1 MKFLK
6 PKFWNSKNNIPAI
19 LLRPISF
26 LFYFLTILKKSLIS
40 AKKFK
45 IPIICVGNIY
55 VGGTGKTPVSIMI
68 ANDLKINKKNP
79 VIIKKYY
86 KAHKDEHKIINEMT
100 GCLILNKNRA
110 QAIEKAER
118 ENFDIAILDDG
129 FQDYT
134 IKKNLNIICFNNKQL
149 IGNGLMFP
157 AGPLREDLSS
167 LKRAQIVIINGEKNK
182 SFEEKI
188 LNISKNIKIFYSKYL
203 PTNIEQFKNKKL
215 FAFAGIGNPNN
226 FFELLSEYNLDVQ
239 KKITFPDHY
248 EFKKEE
254 IKQMTEEAIK
264 NNLELVTTEKDFYR
278 IKDHDFKKLKYLK
291 VNLEIKE
298 KNKLISEMLSHL

>member
-6 PKFWNSKNNIPAI
+6 PKFWDSKNNMPAI

-26 LFYFLTILKKSLIS
+26 LFYLLTALRKSLITEER
-40 AKKFK
+40 FK
-45 IPIICVGNIY
+45 IPIICIGNIY
-55 VGGTGKTPVSIMI
+55 VGGTGKTPISIMI
-68 ANDLKINKKNP
+68 ANDLKINKKTP
-79 VIIKKYY
+79 AIIKKYY
-86 KAHKDEHKIINEMT
+86 KTHEDEHKIINEMT

-167 LKRAQIVIINGEKNK
+167 LKRAQIVIINGKKNT

-188 LNISKNIKIFYSKYL
+188 LNVSKNIKIFYSKYL
-203 PTNIEQFKNKKL
+203 PKNIEQFKNKKL

-226 FFELLSEYNLDVQ
+226 FFELLSEYNLNVQ
-239 KKITFPDHY
+239 KKISFPDHY
-248 EFKKEE
+248 KFKKKE
-254 IKQMTEEAIK
+254 IEQMAVEALK
-264 NNLELVTTEKDFYR
+264 NNFELITTEKDFYR
-278 IKDHDFKKLKYLK
+278 VKDLGFKKLKYLK
-291 VNLEIKE
+291 VDVEIKE
-298 KNKLISEMLSHL
+298 KNKLISEILNHL

>member
-6 PKFWNSKNNIPAI
+6 PKFWESKNNIPAI
-19 LLRPISF
+19 LLRPISV
-26 LFYFLTILKKSLIS
+26 LFYFLTTLRKSFTS

-68 ANDLKINKKNP
+68 ANNLKINKKNP

-86 KAHKDEHKIINEMT
+86 KAHKDEHQIISEMT
-100 GCLILNKNRA
+100 NCLILNKNRV

-118 ENFDIAILDDG
+118 ENFNVAILDDG

-134 IKKNLNIICFNNKQL
+134 IKKNFNIICFNNKQL

-157 AGPLREDLSS
+157 AGPLRENLSS

-188 LNISKNIKIFYSKYL
+188 LNISKNIKIFYSEYL

-226 FFELLSEYNLDVQ
+226 FFELLSKYNLNVQ
-239 KKITFPDHY
+239 KKIAFPDHY
-248 EFKKEE
+248 EFKEKE
-254 IKQMTEEAIK
+254 IKQMTEEAVK
-264 NNLELVTTEKDFYR
+264 NNFELITTEKDFYR
-278 IKDHDFKKLKYLK
+278 IKNYGFKELKYLK
-291 VNLEIKE
+291 VDLEIKE
-298 KNKLISEMLSHL
+298 NNKLISEILNHL